1 MEKLKSALRFGG
13 ILSQESIAQ
22 ISLLFKKIEFK
33 ANEHFQQIDKISNK
47 IGFIEK
53 GIVRVY
59 SVDEKD
65 IEATKYFVREN
76 QFFVD
81 LESYYTSLP
90 GKDAF
95 QVVVHSEIYTISKS
109 IISKLSEDVPNF
121 YIFLKSITEA
131 QLLNKLKDN
140 DFLNFGN
147 AKTKYLEF
155 VSRYPTLAQ
164 QVPQQYI
171 ASYLKITPQSLSRL
185 RNEITKK
192 DKNDSH

>member
-1 MEKLKSALRFGG
+1 MEKLKSALGFGG
-13 ILSQESIAQ
+13 ILSQESINH
-22 ISLLFKKIEFK
+22 ISSLFKKNTFK
-33 ANEHFQQIDKISNK
+33 VNEHIHSIGAIATKIN
-47 IGFIEK
+47 FIEK

-59 SVDEKD
+59 SVDNND
-65 IEATKYFVREN
+65 TEATKYFIREN

-81 LESYYTSLP
+81 LESYYTSSP

-95 QVVVHSEIYTISKS
+95 QAVINSEIYSIHKT
-109 IISKLSEDVPNF
+109 IISKLSEEMPNF

-140 DFLNFGN
+140 DFLNYGD

-155 VSRYPTLAQ
+155 VNRYPSLAL

-171 ASYLKITPQSLSRL
+171 ASYLKITPQSLSRIRKEL
-185 RNEITKK
+185 TK
-192 DKNDSH
+192 